1 MTEHSAK
8 FDRVKRYYD
17 NGLWTAKMVRNAAKN
32 PKAAPWITED
42 EVREI
47 LGETDNDVA
56 DLCERLLTRL
66 ETLGADTATERAE
79 FGVLMVDCC
88 MRGCGADLRPK
99 GDVEDGD

>member
-17 NGLWTAKMVRNAAKN
+17 NGLWTEKMVRNAAKN

-56 DLCERLLTRL
+56 
-66 ETLGADTATERAE
+66 
-79 FGVLMVDCC
+79 
-88 MRGCGADLRPK
+88 
-99 GDVEDGD
+99 

>member
-8 FDRVKRYYD
+8 YDRVKRYYGQ
-17 NGLWTAKMVRNAAKN
+17 GLWTAAMVRNAAKN

-56 DLCERLLTRL
+56 
-66 ETLGADTATERAE
+66 
-79 FGVLMVDCC
+79 
-88 MRGCGADLRPK
+88 
-99 GDVEDGD
+99 

>member
-17 NGLWTAKMVRNAAKN
+17 NGLWTEKMVRNAAKN
-32 PKAAPWITED
+32 PKAAPWIMED

-56 DLCERLLTRL
+56 
-66 ETLGADTATERAE
+66 
-79 FGVLMVDCC
+79 
-88 MRGCGADLRPK
+88 
-99 GDVEDGD
+99 